1 MMISIIKEVKENSVM
16 LELKGS
22 IRIYEKLFDETDV
35 EDAFKRAEFKLSK
48 IFTNIVTETDYSKI
62 NTIKCVYNKIHI
74 TCIHPEVG
82 SYYCLFKLGHS
93 KNIDSFRKLIKN
105 NNYFKDRTL
114 KYFLMSC
121 KENNI
126 AII

>member
-1 MMISIIKEVKENSVM
+1 MISIIKEVKENTIM

-22 IRIYEKLFDETDV
+22 IRVYEKLFDETDV

-48 IFTNIVTETDYSKI
+48 IFTNIVTENDYSKI
-62 NTIKCVYNKIHI
+62 NTIRCMYSKIHI

-82 SYYCLFKLGHS
+82 FYYCLFKLGHS
-93 KNIDSFRKLIKN
+93 KNINSFRNLIKN
-105 NNYFKDRTL
+105 NNYFKDRSL